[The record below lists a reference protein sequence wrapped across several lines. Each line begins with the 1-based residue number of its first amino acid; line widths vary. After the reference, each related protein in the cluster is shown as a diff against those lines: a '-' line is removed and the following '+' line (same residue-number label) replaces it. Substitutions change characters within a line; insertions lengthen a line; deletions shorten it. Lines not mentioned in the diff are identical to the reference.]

1 MVLLLGLIV
10 EAGHQISTGVHG
22 PDHPL
27 IDDWLHSGLILA
39 SSALCAL
46 GARRRT
52 AGPARA
58 AWWCFA
64 TALLLFGLGEIAWSI
79 LYAGGGEVPTQP
91 HHCSPHPPHQIST
104 GVHGPDHPLIDDWLH
119 SALILASSAL
129 CAWGAHRRTA
139 RPARAAWWCFATALL
154 LFGLG
159 EIAWSVLYAGGG
171 DVPTPNPT
179 DVLYLATYPLFMAGL
194 VLMIRARVFDVPWH
208 RWLDGFVLVLIVAT
222 PGVLLVIEPVL
233 ESAPIDRL
241 GRAVT
246 VAYPLGDVLLLGAL
260 VGTLPVLSWRLAGS
274 WPWVAAG
281 LVCLT
286 VADCA
291 YSLTAADVLSHDGPY
306 DFLWSAGALAF
317 AVGSTRLPTQPR
329 ASPEITGWRAV
340 ALPLGAQLIAVAT
353 QVYGWFRPLPGAER
367 LLTIGVLVIGIA
379 QIVVSRPRPPGT
391 AAASPPSARSARTTP
406 PDLLRKAPD
415 R

>member
-1 MVLLLGLIV
+1 M
-10 EAGHQISTGVHG
+10 STTNRLSGSARG
-22 PDHPL
+22 APGRSRGGSWPWCAARADRRGRPPDLHRRPRTRSPL

-39 SSALCAL
+39 SSALCAR

-79 LYAGGGEVPTQP
+79 LYAGGGE
-91 HHCSPHPPHQIST
+91 
-104 GVHGPDHPLIDDWLH
+104 
-119 SALILASSAL
+119 
-129 CAWGAHRRTA
+129 
-139 RPARAAWWCFATALL
+139 
-154 LFGLG
+154 
-159 EIAWSVLYAGGG
+159 
-171 DVPTPNPT
+171 VPTPNPT

-246 VAYPLGDVLLLGAL
+246 VAYPLGDVLPLGAL

-274 WPWVAAG
+274 WPWVAPA
-281 LVCLT
+281 
-286 VADCA
+286 
-291 YSLTAADVLSHDGPY
+291 
-306 DFLWSAGALAF
+306 WS
-317 AVGSTRLPTQPR
+317 V
-329 ASPEITGWRAV
+329 
-340 ALPLGAQLIAVAT
+340 
-353 QVYGWFRPLPGAER
+353 
-367 LLTIGVLVIGIA
+367 
-379 QIVVSRPRPPGT
+379 
-391 AAASPPSARSARTTP
+391 
-406 PDLLRKAPD
+406 
-415 R
+415 

>member
-1 MVLLLGLIV
+1 VSTTNRFARLRAWRAGAVPRRLLAGVLLLGLIL
-10 EAGHQISTGVHG
+10 EAGHQISAGVHG

-39 SSALCAL
+39 SSALCAR

-52 AGPARA
+52 VGPSRA

-64 TALLLFGLGEIAWSI
+64 AALLLFGLA
-79 LYAGGGEVPTQP
+79 
-91 HHCSPHPPHQIST
+91 
-104 GVHGPDHPLIDDWLH
+104 
-119 SALILASSAL
+119 
-129 CAWGAHRRTA
+129 
-139 RPARAAWWCFATALL
+139 
-154 LFGLG
+154 
-159 EIAWSVLYAGGG
+159 EIAWSVSYAGGG
-171 DVPTPNPT
+171 DVPTPNAT

-194 VLMIRARVFDVPWH
+194 VLMVRARVVDVPWH

-233 ESAPIDRL
+233 QSAPIDQL

-260 VGTLPVLSWRLAGS
+260 VGTLPVMSWRLVGS

-286 VADCA
+286 VADSA
-291 YSLTAADVLSHDGPY
+291 YSLTAADVVSHDGPY

-317 AVGSTRLPTQPR
+317 AVGSTRLPTGTR
-329 ASPEITGWRAV
+329 ESPEITGWRAI
-340 ALPLGAQLIAVAT
+340 ALPLGAQLVAVAT
-353 QVYGWFRPLPGAER
+353 QIYGWFRPLPGAER
-367 LLTIGVLVIGIA
+367 LLTIGVLAIGIA
-379 QIVVSRPRPPGT
+379 QIIVSRPRPPAT
-391 AAASPPSARSARTTP
+391 AAASPPPARSTRAPPAHRDPGRTPSP
-406 PDLLRKAPD
+406 PSR
-415 R
+415 RV